1 MLKKITLVIVAVV
14 AVVLI
19 YAATRPDSYS
29 VQRSATIK
37 APPEKVFALINDFHN
52 WSAWSPWEK
61 LDPAMKRTHSG
72 AAAGQGAV
80 YAWLGNSDVGEGR
93 MEITESVP
101 SSKVG
106 IKLDFITPF
115 ESKNTT
121 LFTLQPQGD
130 STQVT
135 WLMQGPAPY
144 VTKLMTV
151 FVSMDKMIG
160 KDFEAGLANMKT
172 AAER

>member
-1 MLKKITLVIVAVV
+1 MFKKIALVIV
-14 AVVLI
+14 VLI
-19 YAATRPDSYS
+19 AAVLLYATTRPDTFS
-29 VQRSATIK
+29 VQRSTTIK
-37 APPEKVFALINDFHN
+37 APPEKIFPLINDFHA
-52 WSAWSPWEK
+52 WQAWSPWEK

-72 AAAGQGAV
+72 AAAGKGAV

-101 SSKVG
+101 SFKVG

-115 ESKNTT
+115 ESSNTT
-121 LFTLQPQGD
+121 VFTLAPQGD

-135 WLMQGPAPY
+135 LLMQGPAPY

-151 FVSMDKMIG
+151 FVSMDSVIG
-160 KDFEAGLANMKT
+160 KDFEAGLAAMKA
-172 AAER
+172 AAEK

>member
-1 MLKKITLVIVAVV
+1 MFKKIALVIVALI
-14 AVVLI
+14 AIVLI
-19 YAATRPDSYS
+19 YATTRPDSFS
-29 VQRSATIK
+29 VQRTATIK
-37 APPEKVFALINDFHN
+37 APPEKVFALINDFHH
-52 WSAWSPWEK
+52 WPAWSPWEK

-72 AAAGQGAV
+72 ATSGKGAV
-80 YAWLGNSDVGEGR
+80 YAWVGNSDVGEGR
-93 MEITESVP
+93 MEIVDSVP
-101 SSKVG
+101 SSKVD

-144 VTKLMTV
+144 VTQLMTV

-160 KDFEAGLANMKT
+160 KDFEAGLANLK
-172 AAER
+172 ANAEK